1 MSAREPMIRLRR
13 VVLCG
18 VACLIPASLILPCL
32 IPAAAAHA
40 TTPSGATITFRKVF
54 KTSYPEFV
62 EIKVSDAGAGT
73 YDIRQLDEDANPQ
86 PLEVGT
92 SLSQRIFQL
101 AAALHDFQGVDLDV
115 HRRIANLGQKTF
127 RYEKGGEA
135 HEVTF
140 NYTLNDSASQL
151 LDIFEGIARE
161 ETDLSDLRR
170 TARFDRL
177 GVNDVLLQVES
188 DYSKKLLPE
197 PSRLLPAL
205 DDIAGDQKI
214 IDIARERA
222 RALAGRIRG
231 GH

>member
-1 MSAREPMIRLRR
+1 MNILRH
-13 VVLCG
+13 VVLFG
-18 VACLIPASLILPCL
+18 CLSL
-32 IPAAAAHA
+32 AAAATARA
-40 TTPSGATITFRKVF
+40 TSPNGATITFRKVF

-73 YDIRQLDEDANPQ
+73 YDIRQLDEEANPQ
-86 PLEVGT
+86 PLELGT
-92 SLSQRIFQL
+92 ALAQRIFQL

-170 TARFDRL
+170 TARYDRL
-177 GVNDVLLQVES
+177 GVNDVLIQVES

-197 PSRLLPAL
+197 PARLLPTL
-205 DDIAGDQKI
+205 DDVAGDQKI

-222 RALAGRIRG
+222 RGLAERIRG
-231 GH
+231 AH